1 MAFVVNV
8 LFKIKTEGIFSAEWS
23 ARDAL
28 NYVGAMAG
36 SISTF
41 VLRGVGGAKWVGVL
55 FDKLFWKWKGGK
67 VIFEPIYEPQRKDCK
82 KNIRS
87 TTWLVCNGAGDLE
100 NNLEKVRR
108 TIDSVIGKQWL
119 LLLTDH

>member
-1 MAFVVNV
+1 MRNSKCFLISVCAICGAIAMAFVVNV

-41 VLRGVGGAKWVGVL
+41 VLRGVGGAK
-55 FDKLFWKWKGGK
+55 
-67 VIFEPIYEPQRKDCK
+67 
-82 KNIRS
+82 
-87 TTWLVCNGAGDLE
+87 
-100 NNLEKVRR
+100 
-108 TIDSVIGKQWL
+108 
-119 LLLTDH
+119 

>member
-36 SISTF
+36 AISTF
-41 VLRGVGGAKWVGVL
+41 VLRCVGGAK
-55 FDKLFWKWKGGK
+55 
-67 VIFEPIYEPQRKDCK
+67 
-82 KNIRS
+82 
-87 TTWLVCNGAGDLE
+87 
-100 NNLEKVRR
+100 
-108 TIDSVIGKQWL
+108 
-119 LLLTDH
+119 